1 MDWNIFIDVQYEREC
16 INMAKHGGDIYTA
29 SEILGNPDVMDFSAN
44 INPLGVPDSVR
55 EAIIQNIDR
64 LKNYPDP
71 KSRKLREAIG
81 EFHGINPDQIVCG
94 NGGADI
100 IFRLVYSI
108 CPKKAIIPVPTF
120 SEYGEALEKCGSEVN
135 YFQMSYPFCV
145 NYTLFDE
152 LKKGEYDFLV
162 ICNPNNPTGS
172 LIDNNL
178 MSEIMNYTKENNIYV
193 LVDECFYDMTD
204 DEMGIY
210 SLISA
215 FGNYP
220 NLIILKSMTKLY
232 AIPGLRLGYGIS
244 SDTELVNKIA
254 TIGQPWSVNVMAE
267 LAGCAALKDY
277 IYRSKSIQYLKTE
290 REYLYNGLKKL
301 GFDVWKPNANYIF
314 FRAEGFNNLDE
325 LLLSKNILLRHCDT
339 YKGLSSEY
347 YRAAVKSRVENNY
360 LLHSMKKIL
369 TEYKQINKKN

>member
-1 MDWNIFIDVQYEREC
+1 
-16 INMAKHGGDIYTA
+16 MAKHGGDIYTA

-108 CPKKAIIPVPTF
+108 CPKKALIPVPTF

-267 LAGCAALKDY
+267 LAGCAVLKDY